1 VSIDNYQNMLN
12 KVSNKILSGLKYKNT
27 IIIGDNSS
35 GKSELLKIL
44 VEKYNG
50 ECYFIDSINRYF
62 DIEQIANFELDN
74 KSYNYINISEARIA
88 ENHFNIKDSFDFDCT
103 GTGAIEKFYFV
114 FEKELLSLFKQ
125 FLNLDFY
132 VEFVNRGIVAEKP
145 AAYIENTECKISSGF
160 QAIIRLFL
168 ELLYFEK
175 SLNLL
180 KKTSGIVIID
190 ELNEFLSIKNES
202 KIFNFIMEKFP
213 KFNFIITTH
222 SADIIANSVD
232 CNIVAL
238 TSDNDYEY
246 FDGNDYTT
254 ITDVREV
261 FNEILNMEN
270 LSSLNEDD
278 IILRKLL
285 NSKINGLWSDDEQKV
300 FDNMTNKKELLSTT
314 QQLILNQIDTW

>member
-1 VSIDNYQNMLN
+1 MSIDNYQNMLN